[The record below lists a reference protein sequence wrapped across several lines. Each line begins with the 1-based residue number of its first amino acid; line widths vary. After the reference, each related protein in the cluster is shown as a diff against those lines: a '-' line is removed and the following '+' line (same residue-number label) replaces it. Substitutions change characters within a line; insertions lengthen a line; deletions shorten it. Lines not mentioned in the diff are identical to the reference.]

1 MACLAQAR
9 RGPRRLS
16 ASPNI
21 RTFIDPQDPTRV
33 TRLMDVADMDVVTGA
48 MQSKRWQMP

>member
-9 RGPRRLS
+9 RGPWGPS

-21 RTFIDPQDPTRV
+21 RTLVDPQDPTRV
-33 TRLMDVADMDVVTGA
+33 AGLMDVADMDVVMGA
-48 MQSKRWQMP
+48 IQSKRWQMP